1 MCNNLVLH
9 ASDPPHTLA
18 SSPPALWSHR
28 GAGARMPIIPLAT
41 LGEEPY
47 FTQCPHLHCQ
57 CGPLGHT

>member
-9 ASDPPHTLA
+9 ASDPPPPLA

-41 LGEEPY
+41 LGEESA
-47 FTQCPHLHCQ
+47 
-57 CGPLGHT
+57 